1 MISNAK
7 DDRIRANTILVLKAL
22 LIGSLVS
29 VALAAFS
36 VLLQPE
42 LNKYSLLVCTELR
55 RLGIAQ
61 AHPCFP
67 L

>member
-55 RLGIAQ
+55 RLGIG
-61 AHPCFP
+61 
-67 L
+67 